1 MGFSLLDVGGLVLGM
16 DIPEEPQGVRLLATF
31 LVLTGERQR
40 LLGEGLRLFQVAGQ
54 HLRLTQ
60 REATERLNVYTFHRN
75 ALLQRRREQQ
85 HSVSDAPAQR
95 IRRAQVR
102 TDLGEKGRKVC
113 ILADA
118 HGPFEQGQCP
128 RQIALAESQQA
139 DLPTGKH

>member
-54 HLRLTQ
+54 HLRLAQ
-60 REATERLNVYTFHRN
+60 REATERLTVYAFHRN

-102 TDLGEKGRKVC
+102 TDLGEKGRNVG

-128 RQIALAESQQA
+128 GEVALVEEEQA
-139 DLPTGKH
+139 KLR